1 MICKRGTTG
10 TRAYFTATNT
20 TLAVGI
26 HGENGIDLDCANTLG
41 GNQVTTSTLVII
53 VTNHPSSICIVNSLH
68 IRC

>member
-41 GNQVTTSTLVII
+41 GNQVWCMIDTCIFQLLDNLTI
-53 VTNHPSSICIVNSLH
+53 VTFNQ
-68 IRC
+68 